1 MGLCVPSH
9 RIAGRHDCCL
19 IGAAARFDGCLDRR
33 PDCSAVV
40 DELTDVPSRTT
51 WDGYVEGVGASEI
64 GEPFAAGNEDVERAL
79 FLHLSILPVASREA
93 GVGRNQH
100 TIGRVCT
107 TVGRL

>member
-1 MGLCVPSH
+1 
-9 RIAGRHDCCL
+9 L

-79 FLHLSILPVASREA
+79 TSSVGFAPLSA
-93 GVGRNQH
+93 GPEIS
-100 TIGRVCT
+100 IGF
-107 TVGRL
+107 